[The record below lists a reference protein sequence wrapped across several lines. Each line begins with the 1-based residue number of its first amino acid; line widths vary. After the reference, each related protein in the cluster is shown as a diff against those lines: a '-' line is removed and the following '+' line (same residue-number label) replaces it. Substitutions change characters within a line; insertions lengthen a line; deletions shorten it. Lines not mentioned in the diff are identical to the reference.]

1 MAMEV
6 TDKKAGLKP
15 YPQSNYY
22 HPHMRMRPYTSSQDL
37 RNGGRDINTGVMYR
51 AAGLPTATQ
60 GGVFAGRASS
70 SARRKV
76 DAERQR
82 KRRVSHYKSFAVET
96 RMKES
101 FKRGLLW
108 FRHKY
113 MQVKYGWS
121 F

>member
-22 HPHMRMRPYTSSQDL
+22 HPHMRMRPYTSTQDL
-37 RNGGRDINTGVMYR
+37 RHGGRDR

-60 GGVFAGRASS
+60 GGVPAGRASS

-76 DAERQR
+76 DAEHQR

-96 RMKES
+96 RMKDS
-101 FKRGLLW
+101 FRRGLLW